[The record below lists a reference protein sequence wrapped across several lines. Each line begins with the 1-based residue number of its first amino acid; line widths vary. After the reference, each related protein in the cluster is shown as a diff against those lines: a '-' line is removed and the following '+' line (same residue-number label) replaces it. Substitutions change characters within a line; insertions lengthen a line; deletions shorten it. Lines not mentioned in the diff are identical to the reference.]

1 MTIRLLLYY
10 IYRVDE
16 SGVVKVADFGMA
28 KDVYESN
35 YYKISD
41 QHGPQPV
48 RWMAVESLEDNQFSA
63 KSDVVSRL
71 HNNMPLK
78 LKCIYCTYRTSAL
91 VLAVGSCLSNSEFKH
106 DCCVHQWSF
115 GVLMWEV
122 MTRGKTPYWGI
133 ENFDIKRAIV
143 MGRRLEHPPGASDFV
158 YVA

>member
-1 MTIRLLLYY
+1 MRIRLYLYC

-48 RWMAVESLEDNQFSA
+48 RWMAVESLEDNRFSA

-71 HNNMPLK
+71 YNKPLK
-78 LKCIYCTYRTSAL
+78 LNVAT
-91 VLAVGSCLSNSEFKH
+91 
-106 DCCVHQWSF
+106 VH
-115 GVLMWEV
+115 
-122 MTRGKTPYWGI
+122 I
-133 ENFDIKRAIV
+133 ERA
-143 MGRRLEHPPGASDFV
+143 H
-158 YVA
+158 